1 MNIVAL
7 LVVLLGILNVI
18 LLKKKMILSRDIVI
32 LIRDG
37 KKIHSFFIFQM

>member
-7 LVVLLGILNVI
+7 LVVLFGILNVI

-37 KKIHSFFIFQM
+37 KKIH

>member
-37 KKIHSFFIFQM
+37 KKIH